1 MNGGQPMTDQD
12 SHRPL
17 VRYAIAADLAVV
29 ATGVALIDPAR
40 PIFLLSVYV
49 AAVGIAAWKSGWRAA
64 ALTIA
69 LAVVAQL
76 LLFHASFD
84 ESHLVGFIAAS
95 AVVTVILESVSP
107 RHTKPQKTTPDAP
120 REYGKFFVVEP
131 ERERTTNEPKD
142 RHEVQRRL
150 ERAAAQQLAEQR
162 EAARRAADD
171 KKVTP
176 ITPKPGKRD
185 GSKRG

>member
-1 MNGGQPMTDQD
+1 MNGVQPMTDHD
-12 SHRPL
+12 SRRPL

-29 ATGVALIDPAR
+29 ATGIALIDPAQ
-40 PIFLLSVYV
+40 PMFLLSVYV
-49 AAVGIAAWKSGWRAA
+49 AAVGIAVWKGGWRAA

-69 LAVVAQL
+69 LSAVAQL
-76 LLFHASFD
+76 LLFHGSFD

-95 AVVTVILESVSP
+95 AVVTVIIESVSP
-107 RHTKPQKTTPDAP
+107 RHARPDNVVPEQP
-120 REYGKFFVVEP
+120 REFGKFFVVEP
-131 ERERTTNEPKD
+131 DRDLTSSEAKD
-142 RHEVQRRL
+142 RHEVQRQL

-162 EAARRAADD
+162 EAARRATEDNN
-171 KKVTP
+171 VTP